1 MLPLIFLTSERSE
14 EVPFLRGVLWGV
26 ERTRVPA
33 FAVFS
38 TEVALFIGVGCW
50 YLGKLGFGRSPTE
63 LLRRFLKSAIYRG
76 TLFSGQ
82 NAKLDPVGARNHVG
96 GWNLVQRH
104 IFSMRGD
111 WGGLFL
117 DGAIYSGSLFSDR
130 NTKMGPDRA
139 RNHVGHWN
147 LVQRHIFLMRADWG
161 GLFLDGTIYR
171 DSLFSGWN
179 VKMGPDRVRS
189 HVGGWNLV
197 QRHIFSMCEHW
208 GGLFSDGTIHRG
220 EKA

>member
-1 MLPLIFLTSERSE
+1 MTYLNWHFLIRYILSTRPECRKWFVRDFFLTSERSE

-82 NAKLDPVGARNHVG
+82 NAKTGPGRARSHVG
-96 GWNLVQRH
+96 VWNLVQRY
-104 IFSMRGD
+104 IFSMRED

-117 DGAIYSGSLFSDR
+117 DSNVMR
-130 NTKMGPDRA
+130 HPK
-139 RNHVGHWN
+139 HVTWCLKHVTWHPWMSCDD
-147 LVQRHIFLMRADWG
+147 VQNMS
-161 GLFLDGTIYR
+161 R
-171 DSLFSGWN
+171 DT
-179 VKMGPDRVRS
+179 P
-189 HVGGWNLV
+189 
-197 QRHIFSMCEHW
+197 
-208 GGLFSDGTIHRG
+208 
-220 EKA
+220 